1 MLICPNYLM
10 LPCDGRNE
18 QNIFLHTGFRYLI
31 LRISLGFSHTLN
43 VLVYCILVSQIVNL
57 LVLIV
62 DFNVLGDRKTYM

>member
-10 LPCDGRNE
+10 LPCDGRKE
-18 QNIFLHTGFRYLI
+18 QNIFLHMGLRYLI

-43 VLVYCILVSQIVNL
+43 VLVYRILVSQIVNL